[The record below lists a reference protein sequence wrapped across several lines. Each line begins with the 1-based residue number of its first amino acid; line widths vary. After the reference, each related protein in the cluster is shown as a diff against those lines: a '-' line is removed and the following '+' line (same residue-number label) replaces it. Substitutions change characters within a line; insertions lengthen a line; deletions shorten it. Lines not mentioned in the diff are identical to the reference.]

1 MLMISLALASRVTT
15 SIARSIYWSRS
26 PPTRSSNEP
35 AGHSSRGST
44 TTPIVQELQR
54 QTRTIPIVFAS
65 IGDPVDTIV
74 ESLARPGGNATGF
87 SNWEPAMG
95 GKPLAL
101 LKEVAPGVNRMLVM
115 VNSGSDSNQ
124 HEVRA
129 NEVAAQGSTGQVL
142 LPPPE

>member
-1 MLMISLALASRVTT
+1 
-15 SIARSIYWSRS
+15 
-26 PPTRSSNEP
+26 
-35 AGHSSRGST
+35 
-44 TTPIVQELQR
+44 VQELQR

-129 NEVAAQGSTGQVL
+129 NEAAAQSSTGQVL

>member
-1 MLMISLALASRVTT
+1 MNRRTF
-15 SIARSIYWSRS
+15 IAGLDDYADRAGIAAADANHSNRICEHRRSGY
-26 PPTRSSNEP
+26 
-35 AGHSSRGST
+35 
-44 TTPIVQELQR
+44 
-54 QTRTIPIVFAS
+54 
-65 IGDPVDTIV
+65 TIV

-129 NEVAAQGSTGQVL
+129 NEAAAQSSTGQVL